1 MIKPILGTKKIRRVI
16 CIIIGLFCILLLI
29 GIFKHNSTN
38 SVNNEASNFTV
49 DFEEPLYT
57 FPKTVLFENNN
68 NLDDLLLAKKNNW
81 KFQSNV
87 YNQLFMDHSI
97 ESVLSLSF
105 NQRCELLIRNIISQK
120 VSWIFDPLETFEINY
135 ESEDYIQFI
144 QQEGIKL
151 NKKFEKIKNNLK
163 FKTSLNNFIKDEYK
177 IIRSKQYEQ
186 KIIDQLTILR
196 IIYKCFIKNGIK
208 GSK

>member
-1 MIKPILGTKKIRRVI
+1 M
-16 CIIIGLFCILLLI
+16 I

-68 NLDDLLLAKKNNW
+68 NLDDLLLARKNNW

-186 KIIDQLTILR
+186 K
-196 IIYKCFIKNGIK
+196 
-208 GSK
+208 

>member
-1 MIKPILGTKKIRRVI
+1 M
-16 CIIIGLFCILLLI
+16 
-29 GIFKHNSTN
+29 
-38 SVNNEASNFTV
+38 
-49 DFEEPLYT
+49 
-57 FPKTVLFENNN
+57 LFENNN

-97 ESVLSLSF
+97 QSVLSLSF

-151 NKKFEKIKNNLK
+151 NKKLK
-163 FKTSLNNFIKDEYK
+163 RL
-177 IIRSKQYEQ
+177 R
-186 KIIDQLTILR
+186 TI
-196 IIYKCFIKNGIK
+196 
-208 GSK
+208 

>member
-1 MIKPILGTKKIRRVI
+1 MYHHRFILYTTI
-16 CIIIGLFCILLLI
+16 I

-57 FPKTVLFENNN
+57 FPKTVLFETTTIWMIYV
-68 NLDDLLLAKKNNW
+68 LAKKNNW

-120 VSWIFDPLETFEINY
+120 YHGYLIH
-135 ESEDYIQFI
+135 
-144 QQEGIKL
+144 
-151 NKKFEKIKNNLK
+151 
-163 FKTSLNNFIKDEYK
+163 
-177 IIRSKQYEQ
+177 
-186 KIIDQLTILR
+186 
-196 IIYKCFIKNGIK
+196 
-208 GSK
+208 